1 MSSQGLS
8 DRTGRAMGTLS
19 PVIYFENAGGHIL
32 MPPQEKGQGEA
43 TPRRLFD
50 QLYKKKG
57 YEWKEAGTLNDVDR
71 LQSRLIEQEQRV
83 LTRQGFVMDQA
94 REHARKQT
102 TSRFLQT
109 LASSSTSEYEKEF
122 IRLWMDMS
130 EDKRK
135 IYTQRFT
142 ERNMYLE
149 AREFDSNHKIEDRM
163 GD

>member
-1 MSSQGLS
+1 MSHTLS

-19 PVIYFENAGGHIL
+19 PVIYFENVDGHIL
-32 MPPQEKGQGEA
+32 MPPQEKGQGEEL
-43 TPRRLFD
+43 PRRLFE

-57 YEWKEAGTLNDVDR
+57 YDWKEAGTLDAVDR

-94 REHARKQT
+94 REQARKQT

-149 AREFDSNHKIEDRM
+149 AREFDSTHKIEDRM
-163 GD
+163 GK